1 MANIDTYLQAIM
13 DAVYGE
19 QVRGS
24 IHDAIALINDV
35 SEAVLTIGTAV
46 TSPTSSSTGFFED
59 SLYVNSITWD
69 LWKCTGT
76 DTWSLEGNIKGET
89 GNGIVSVVKTSTS
102 DLVDTYTI
110 LFTDGTHTTFDVT
123 NGKSIVS
130 IAKTST
136 SGLVDTYTITFN
148 DTTTTT
154 FTVTNGIDGNR
165 WFRGTDI
172 SGKAVN
178 PTVYVNSGI
187 TDARPNDY
195 YLNPSEG
202 AVYYCVTGGDAATAT
217 WSYEL
222 TMSGGGG
229 GGNLADL
236 GDVDL
241 TGLDDGMILMYD
253 ATSTKWEAKAIVFS
267 DLTDVVINSPAD
279 GELMTYDSTAGKWK
293 NKKPDKSFVRYA
305 GAINFADLV
314 TYANTYLTEEYE
326 DAFFLMRTSG
336 TIGTGE
342 ASSYWS
348 SNFHDGDEIPADSHI
363 AVININRGTLN
374 PAVYKYDDF
383 GGFVDLSTVD
393 EKRMITEN
401 DAFNPNK
408 TYTAGEWLIHQGV
421 LYKVITAC
429 TGITPPNATYYEP
442 QTIEE
447 ALDALNSDIVALNTH
462 QSLTISAGSVNFSI
476 ISKSGYRVGN
486 HIHAEVYGTLNAT
499 TSEGNTFPYFTIA
512 GIKKPTANMYVGT
525 IIILDN
531 TAHPTIACAALA
543 TLQPNGY
550 FTQKAKASVTTGE
563 RFSFIVDYYED

>member
-24 IHDAIALINDV
+24 IHDAISLINNV

-59 SLYVNSITWD
+59 SLYVNSNTWD
-69 LWKCTGT
+69 LWKCTGI

-89 GNGIVSVVKTSTS
+89 GNGIASITKTSTS
-102 DLVDTYTI
+102 VLTDTYTI

-123 NGKSIVS
+123 NGKGIVS

-148 DTTTTT
+148 DSTTQT
-154 FTVTNGIDGNR
+154 FDVTNGINGNR

-178 PTVYVNSGI
+178 PTVYSGSGI

-202 AVYYCVTGGDAATAT
+202 AVYYCVTGGDASTAT

-393 EKRMITEN
+393 EKGMITEN
-401 DAFNPNK
+401 DAYDPIKSYVKNEF
-408 TYTAGEWLIHQGV
+408 LIHNEV
-421 LYKVITAC
+421 LYKVKADC
-429 TGITPPNATYYEP
+429 TGVEPPNSTYYEI
-442 QTIEE
+442 THIDKELE
-447 ALDALNSDIVALNTH
+447 ALKKYSYKSYVNNAQQTQIPGFTSGSQVITYEVGGLLVVCFTLTPTSDIAVDSTNVH
-462 QSLTISAGSVNFSI
+462 DFLTLDTITPN
-476 ISKSGYRVGN
+476 
-486 HIHAEVYGTLNAT
+486 LNAY
-499 TSEGNTFPYFTIA
+499 NFFLPYGDTESKGVQIRVR
-512 GIKKPTANMYVGT
+512 GGVLSYYVPYGWKSAWQVRGQ
-525 IIILDN
+525 LVS
-531 TAHPTIACAALA
+531 PL
-543 TLQPNGY
+543 L
-550 FTQKAKASVTTGE
+550 V
-563 RFSFIVDYYED
+563 